1 MLAINS
7 SDADGSGGVPKG
19 ISGGL
24 GATSGVFAGLD
35 DLGADAAP
43 VDQGK
48 TYFKIHTSDFP
59 GGEIRGVLVKP

>member
-1 MLAINS
+1 MNRVERPDWVAREWLPS
-7 SDADGSGGVPKG
+7 SVY
-19 ISGGL
+19 
-24 GATSGVFAGLD
+24 